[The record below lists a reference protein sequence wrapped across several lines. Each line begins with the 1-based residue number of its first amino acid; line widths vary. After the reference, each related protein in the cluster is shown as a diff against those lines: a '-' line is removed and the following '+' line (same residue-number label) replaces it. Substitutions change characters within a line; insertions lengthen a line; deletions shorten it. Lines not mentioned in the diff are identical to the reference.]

1 MRVYTKRNTKTE
13 QIKDK
18 IKDNDNDKLPNSEI
32 KKFGGNSKFW
42 QNFID

>member
-18 IKDNDNDKLPNSEI
+18 IKDNDNDKLPNLEI
-32 KKFGGNSKFW
+32 KSLVEM
-42 QNFID
+42 QNFGKTL

>member
-18 IKDNDNDKLPNSEI
+18 IKDNDNDKLPNLEM
-32 KKFGGNSKFW
+32 
-42 QNFID
+42 QNFGKTL